1 MTRAV
6 LLVLFAVP
14 LAAQSADRLDGRSV
28 SIAQTTFKGRS
39 AVQLVAAPD
48 AANGASYAVVKD
60 VSFRDGT
67 IEVDLAGQP
76 AAGAGGGARGFIGIA
91 FRLQSD
97 GSYEYIYLRPTN
109 GRADDQVRRNHST
122 QYSAH
127 PDFDFARSRKES
139 PEKYESYVDLEPG
152 VWTKYKIEVEGRIAR
167 LYVHGAEQ
175 PSLVVSD
182 MKHEPRAGGV
192 ALWVG
197 PGTEGYFANLRVTA
211 KTSAAAGAEDP
222 SPHRVGTVTV
232 DGVRV
237 PYLDWGGSGPALVFV
252 AGLGNSAHVFDDFAP
267 RFANR
272 FRVIGVTRT
281 GFGESDQPE
290 RDGYDL
296 RSRVA
301 HIRAALDAAGIAK
314 AVLVGHSLGGDE
326 ITAFAAAH
334 PDRTA
339 AVLYLDAAMDHAA
352 TLKDISEWG
361 SLLPV
366 ASAIT
371 TEERTTPQAFRQYFR
386 RTTGLDYPI
395 GEVIALTVRRPAGLL
410 GDRAAP
416 RVGANIVAATVPPE
430 FGRVTAPMLALYSES
445 TTSDNFPW
453 LAPDSAEYARAD
465 ALFAERVRPM
475 VVRERERFGREAK
488 GAQIAAFRAHHYMF
502 LSHPDETE
510 RRMRAFLA
518 PLASDAVRRR

>member
-6 LLVLFAVP
+6 LVVLFAVP
-14 LAAQSADRLDGRSV
+14 LAAQTADRLDGRNV
-28 SIAQTTFKGRS
+28 SIAQATFKGRT
-39 AVQLVAAPD
+39 AVRVIAAPD

-152 VWTKYKIEVEGRIAR
+152 IWTKYKIEVEGRIAR

-197 PGTEGYFANLRVTA
+197 PGTEGYFANLKVTPST
-211 KTSAAAGAEDP
+211 KAAVADP
-222 SPHRVGTVTV
+222 SLHRLTMVTV
-232 DGVRV
+232 EGVRV

-267 RFANR
+267 RFTDR
-272 FRVIGVTRT
+272 FRVLAVTRT
-281 GFGESDQPE
+281 GYGEADQPE
-290 RDGYDL
+290 RNGYDL

-301 HIRAALDAAGIAK
+301 HISAALDSAKVSK

-339 AVLYLDAAMDHAA
+339 AVIYLDAAMDHAA
-352 TLKDISEWG
+352 TLKDIGEWG
-361 SLLPV
+361 SSLPT
-366 ASAIT
+366 ASSIT
-371 TEERTTPQAFRQYFR
+371 AEERATPQAFRQYLR
-386 RTTGLDYPI
+386 RATGLGYPI
-395 GEVIALTVRRPAGLL
+395 GEVLALTVPRASGLL
-410 GDRAAP
+410 SDRATP
-416 RVGANIVAATVPPE
+416 RVNANIVAATAPPE
-430 FGRVTAPMLALYSES
+430 FGRVRAPMLALYSDS
-445 TTSDNFPW
+445 TTRDNFPW
-453 LAPDSAEYARAD
+453 LTPESPEYARAD

-475 VVRERERFGREAK
+475 LLRERTRFMREAK
-488 GAQIAAFRAHHYMF
+488 GAQIAVFRAHHYMF

-518 PLASDAVRRR
+518 SLADR